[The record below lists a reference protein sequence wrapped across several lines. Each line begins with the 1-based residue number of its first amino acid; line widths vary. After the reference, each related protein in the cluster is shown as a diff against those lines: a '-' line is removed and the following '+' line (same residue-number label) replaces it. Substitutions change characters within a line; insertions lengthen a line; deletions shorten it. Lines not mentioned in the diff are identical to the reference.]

1 MKVAYLLADT
11 ALAGGIRVVMAQA
24 DALIARGHD
33 VVLITTDAPAQW
45 RSTRAQ
51 WERVARLVDAS
62 VDDCD
67 FVVGTFWTVV
77 PTAYALAPD
86 HAIHFCQGYEGS
98 FTAYQPQREA
108 IDAVYRLPIPKI
120 TVSPH
125 LVDICR
131 QFYDD
136 ATYIGQIVDD
146 VYYQPHAPRGG
157 APRVLLVGPMQADF
171 KGIEIGYDAVR
182 DARARGAKF
191 DLIRVSQWSPAD
203 NEPVEIAAEFHVAL
217 DTAHMS
223 RLIASCDIF
232 LGPSLRQEGFGLPAA
247 ESLASGVPAV
257 LSEIPSFLSWDA
269 QRDFAL
275 FVGQGD
281 ADAMGHALLRLLDDG
296 QLRERLAKRGREVV
310 EQFRAER
317 TGERLER
324 FFSARLPRRTSGR

>member
-1 MKVAYLLADT
+1 MKIAHLLADT
-11 ALAGGIRVVMAQA
+11 ALAGGIRVILAHA
-24 DALIARGHD
+24 DVLIDRGHE
-33 VVLITTDAPAQW
+33 VVLVTTDTPPAW
-45 RSTRAQ
+45 RTTRAPWQ
-51 WERVARLVDAS
+51 RVAHLGNAR

-67 FVVGTFWTVV
+67 FVIGTFWTVV
-77 PTAYALAPD
+77 PTAYALAAD
-86 HAIHFCQGYEGS
+86 RAIHFCQGYEGS
-98 FTAYQPQREA
+98 FTAYQPQKEA

-131 QFYDD
+131 QFHDD

-157 APRVLLVGPMQADF
+157 TPRVLLVGPMQADF
-171 KGIEIGYDAVR
+171 KGIEVGYEAVR
-182 DARARGAKF
+182 HARARGAKF
-191 DLIRVSQWSPAD
+191 DLIRVSQWAPAE
-203 NEPVEIAAEFHVAL
+203 NEPVELAAEFHVAL

-223 RLIASCDIF
+223 ALIASCDIF
-232 LGPSLRQEGFGLPAA
+232 LGPSLHQEGFGLPAA

-257 LSEIPSFLSWDA
+257 LSAIPSFLSWDA

-275 FVGQGD
+275 FVAEGD
-281 ADAMGHALLRLLDDG
+281 ADAMGEALLRLLGDG
-296 QLRERLAKRGREVV
+296 QLRERVAKRGREVV